1 MITEKLFKYLYIIIA
16 LAYVSGLFI
25 PLMENDSA
33 QHATMSMR
41 IYLSDDFFNLQR
53 GNEAYLDKPHMHF
66 WLSALSFNL
75 FGLTEWAYRLPSFL
89 FTILGAFSVFKL
101 TKEIY
106 KKEIIAHF
114 ATVIFLSSQTIF
126 LANHDVRTDAVL
138 TGATIFAIWQLYRYI
153 ITEKSIAVIL
163 GAIGLGISF
172 STKGLYGPMIIFFA
186 IISQMILMKKLKILL
201 SYKTIL
207 GFLFFALTI
216 SPVIYAYYLQF
227 GQEGVEFILWKQNVD
242 RATATNLVPSN
253 TDYFFFFHSILW
265 LFFPWSLLMYFG
277 LFKVI
282 QKWIKNKLKPIKMVE
297 TMTIIGVFAPLLI
310 LSFSQF
316 KLPHYVN
323 PLIPLLS
330 IMTAHFIYN
339 WYENN
344 KVKTLKTF
352 LVINYV
358 LIPILIVAVFSLL
371 YFVFEP
377 VANVFEIFTVIIAL
391 VLLGWMIYRKNEI
404 HLKFIIVS
412 VLMMVFVNTAMNLY
426 FYPKLLEYQAGLQ
439 LSRTIKERNIDSSK
453 LRMVDRGHS
462 WTLDFYT
469 QTNTPAIS
477 KEELEDLSE
486 DLWVYV
492 DKDENYNL
500 IKNSK
505 VQIMDSIEVNHF
517 RVSKLNMKFIKP
529 STRASKLRK
538 AYLLNIKSKN

>member
-1 MITEKLFKYLYIIIA
+1 MTTERLFKYLYVVIA

-66 WLSALSFNL
+66 WLSALSFKL
-75 FGLTEWAYRLPSFL
+75 FGLTEWAYRLPSIL
-89 FTILGAFSVFKL
+89 FTILGAFSIFKL
-101 TKEIY
+101 TKEIH

-114 ATVIFLSSQTIF
+114 ATVIFLSSQTII

-153 ITEKSIAVIL
+153 NTQNILAMVI

-186 IISQMILMKKLKILL
+186 IMSQMILMKKLKVLL

-207 GFLFFALTI
+207 GFLVFALTI
-216 SPVIYAYYLQF
+216 SPVIYAYYVQF

-282 QKWIKNKLKPIKMVE
+282 QKWVKNKLKPIKMVE
-297 TMTIIGVFAPLLI
+297 VMTIVGVFAPLLI

-330 IMTAHFIYN
+330 IMSAHFIYN
-339 WYENN
+339 WYENG
-344 KVKTLKTF
+344 KTKTLKTF

-358 LIPILIVAVFSLL
+358 FIPILIAAVVGILF
-371 YFVFEP
+371 FVFEP
-377 VANVFEIFTVIIAL
+377 TASIFVIFAVLIAL
-391 VLLGWMIYRKNEI
+391 GLLGWSIYIKNEKHI
-404 HLKFIIVS
+404 KLVLVS
-412 VLMMVFVNTAMNLY
+412 VLIMVFVNTAMNLY
-426 FYPKLLEYQAGLQ
+426 FYPNLLEYQAGLQ
-439 LSRTIKERNIDSSK
+439 LSRIVKEKKIDKSK
-453 LRMVDRGHS
+453 LRVVNQGYS

-469 QTNTPAIS
+469 QINTPDVT
-477 KEELEDLSE
+477 KDELDNLNEN
-486 DLWVYV
+486 LWVYI
-492 DKDENYNL
+492 DKDENYDL

-505 VQIMDSIEVNHF
+505 VRIVDSIAVDHF
-517 RVSKLNMKFIKP
+517 RVSKLNIKFIKP
-529 STRASKLRK
+529 STRASKLKK
-538 AYLLNIKSKN
+538 AYLLHIKSKD